1 MKKPKKLKL
10 KEESRIMENKKKL
23 RWNYLVDKKF
33 QMKYAMVTLVFMLL
47 IGAMCG
53 YAIYH
58 TLWTQLG
65 EKLALVYSQA
75 RLVSILNVVKI
86 KLAIQLIL
94 LVPVVILVS
103 VFLSHRVVGPI
114 TKIKKHMKK
123 LIEKDFSNGLYL
135 RKTDEFRDLA
145 KLINKSTNST
155 KQGLVKIK
163 ESVDKIKSL
172 SENAS
177 LQDNEKK
184 ALQQEIESLDNILS
198 EFKID
203 V

>member
-1 MKKPKKLKL
+1 
-10 KEESRIMENKKKL
+10 MENKKKL

-94 LVPVVILVS
+94 LVPVVVLVS

-114 TKIKKHMKK
+114 SKIKKHMKK
-123 LIEKDFSNGLYL
+123 LIEKDFREEIHL
-135 RKTDEFRDLA
+135 RKTDELRDVA
-145 KLINKSTNST
+145 ELINKYMDSI
-155 KQGLVKIK
+155 KQNLMKTK

-172 SENAS
+172 SS
-177 LQDNEKK
+177 QDNVRE
-184 ALQQEIESLDNILS
+184 EIESLDRLLS
-198 EFKID
+198 EFKIYNK
-203 V
+203 